1 MGKIRQRFNKNTVI
15 CRMKKCIFLL
25 FTLVLVNCKQTK
37 YKNPHVMLSTSY
49 GEVEIELFPE
59 NAPQTVAAFLSYVD
73 SGFYKNSSFY
83 RLLSN
88 ENVPPENNTGLI
100 QGGTFVSNPSL
111 LVRLPGIAHEPTS
124 KTHLSHTDGAISLAR
139 NNPGTASTEFFICIG
154 DQTQFDAKQSFD
166 RLGFATFGKVIN
178 GMDVIRR
185 IQNNVHEGQ
194 YFKYQ
199 MRILNIERVKEEA
212 VSH

>member
-1 MGKIRQRFNKNTVI
+1 
-15 CRMKKCIFLL
+15 MKKYIFLL
-25 FTLVLVNCKQTK
+25 FVIVLFNCKQTN
-37 YKNPHVMLSTSY
+37 YKNPHVVISTSY
-49 GEVEIELFPE
+49 GDAEIELFPE
-59 NAPQTVAAFLSYVD
+59 NAPITVAAFLLYVD
-73 SGFYKNSSFY
+73 SGFYKNSGFY

-88 ENVPPENNTGLI
+88 DNVPPENNTGLI
-100 QGGTFVSNPSL
+100 QGGIYISNPSL
-111 LVRLPGIAHEPTS
+111 LERLPGIAHEPTS

-154 DQTQFDAKQSFD
+154 DQTQFDADQSFD
-166 RLGFATFGKVIN
+166 RLGFATFGKVTK

-199 MRILNIERVKEEA
+199 MRILNIERVKEKTDG
-212 VSH
+212 H